1 MPIRSISR
9 RRSET
14 AGRDALARR
23 LPALL
28 LSGLLIAGPFTGV
41 ALAQSAP
48 VARPRSGHTIADY
61 IAEAARR
68 FGVPVSWI
76 RAVMAAESAGDARA
90 VSRKGAM
97 GLMQI
102 MPDTWSELRARYG
115 LGRDPFDPRDNILAG
130 AAYLREM
137 DVRYGS
143 LGFLA
148 AYNAGPQRYDE
159 YLAGVR
165 ALPAETRA
173 YVAML
178 APLVGVEALE
188 STTSISVTDPLA
200 WTRSPLFVIRANGS
214 ANAGP
219 SQEERARSDNAT
231 TTRVRDATSL
241 SPHSSGLFVALASPE
256 LRQ

>member
-1 MPIRSISR
+1 MPIRSTSR
-9 RRSET
+9 KRSEDAGRRS
-14 AGRDALARR
+14 LVRR

-28 LSGLLIAGPFTGV
+28 LSGLLIAAPFTGV
-41 ALAQSAP
+41 ALAESALA
-48 VARPRSGHTIADY
+48 ARPRSDHAIADY
-61 IAEAARR
+61 VAEAARR
-68 FGVPVSWI
+68 FGLPIAWI
-76 RAVMAAESAGDARA
+76 RAVMDAESAGDARA

-97 GLMQI
+97 GVMQI

-137 DVRYGS
+137 HDRYGS
-143 LGFLA
+143 PGFLA

-178 APLVGVEALE
+178 APLIGGEPLE
-188 STTSISVTDPLA
+188 RATTIPVADPLA
-200 WTRSPLFVIRANGS
+200 WTRSPLFVVRANDGP
-214 ANAGP
+214 NAEP
-219 SQEERARSDNAT
+219 SQDQRAPGDNAT
-231 TTRVRDATSL
+231 APRARDAAAL
-241 SPHSSGLFVALASPE
+241 SPRSSGLFVAQASPDP
-256 LRQ
+256 QQ

>member
-1 MPIRSISR
+1 MVIRSISR
-9 RRSET
+9 RRNET
-14 AGRDALARR
+14 TGRGSLARR

-28 LSGLLIAGPFTGV
+28 LSGLLIAGPFGGG
-41 ALAQSAP
+41 AFGQNAP
-48 VARPRSGHTIADY
+48 IARSQRPHSIADY

-76 RAVMAAESAGDARA
+76 RAIMGAESAGDTRA

-137 DVRYGS
+137 HDRYGS
-143 LGFLA
+143 PGFLA
-148 AYNAGPQRYDE
+148 AYNAGPQRYDD

-173 YVAML
+173 YVAAL
-178 APLVGVEALE
+178 APLIGVEPLE
-188 STTSISVTDPLA
+188 SSIAIPIADPLA
-200 WTRSPLFVIRANGS
+200 WTRSPLFVVRANGNAS
-214 ANAGP
+214 AGP
-219 SQEERARSDNAT
+219 SQQQRIPGDDAT
-231 TTRVRDATSL
+231 TSGARDAASL
-241 SPHSSGLFVALASPE
+241 SPRSSSLFVAQARPVPP
-256 LRQ
+256 Q

>member
-9 RRSET
+9 RRIET
-14 AGRDALARR
+14 TGRGALARR

-41 ALAQSAP
+41 ALAQNAP
-48 VARPRSGHTIADY
+48 VAPSQRAHPIADY

-68 FGVPVSWI
+68 FGVPVAWI
-76 RAVMAAESAGDARA
+76 RAVMGAESAGDVRA

-130 AAYLREM
+130 AAHLREM
-137 DVRYGS
+137 HDRYGS
-143 LGFLA
+143 PGFLA

-159 YLAGVR
+159 YLAGAR
-165 ALPAETRA
+165 ALPEETRA

-178 APLVGVEALE
+178 APLIGGEPLE
-188 STTSISVTDPLA
+188 SATAIPAADPLA
-200 WTRSPLFVIRANGS
+200 WTRSPLFVVRANGG
-214 ANAGP
+214 AQAGP
-219 SQEERARSDNAT
+219 SQGQRWPAYDATARRAR
-231 TTRVRDATSL
+231 DAISL
-241 SPHSSGLFVALASPE
+241 SPRSSGLFVALASPE
-256 LRQ
+256 PRR

>member
-1 MPIRSISR
+1 MVIRLISR

-14 AGRDALARR
+14 AGRGSLARR
-23 LPALL
+23 LPAFL

-48 VARPRSGHTIADY
+48 AMRPQRAHPIADY

-76 RAVMAAESAGDARA
+76 RAVMGAESAGDARA
-90 VSRKGAM
+90 ISRKGAM

-115 LGRDPFDPRDNILAG
+115 LGRDPFDPHDNILAG

-137 DVRYGS
+137 HDRYGS
-143 LGFLA
+143 PGFLA
-148 AYNAGPQRYDE
+148 AYNAGSQRYDD

-173 YVAML
+173 YVATL
-178 APLVGVEALE
+178 APLIGVEPLE
-188 STTSISVTDPLA
+188 SSVVIPTADPLA
-200 WTRSPLFVIRANGS
+200 WTRSPLFVVRAGGS
-214 ANAGP
+214 ANAAA
-219 SQEERARSDNAT
+219 SQEQRGPGDNAT
-231 TTRVRDATSL
+231 TPRAPDAASL
-241 SPHSSGLFVALASPE
+241 SPRSSGLFVAQASPDP
-256 LRQ
+256 QK